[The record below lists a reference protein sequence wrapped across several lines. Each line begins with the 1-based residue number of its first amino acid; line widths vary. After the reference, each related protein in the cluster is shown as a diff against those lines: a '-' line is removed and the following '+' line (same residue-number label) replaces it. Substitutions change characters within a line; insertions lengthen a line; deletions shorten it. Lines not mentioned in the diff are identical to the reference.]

1 MKSDVRLTSRALY
14 QHIFDRNEGLA
25 LKVEVVVKRW
35 VSLVLVCYVL
45 TYQTFKTFFL
55 HTLLTVFTVGSA

>member
-14 QHIFDRNEGLA
+14 QHVFDRNEGLA

-35 VSLVLVCYVL
+35 ISLVLVCYVL
-45 TYQTFKTFFL
+45 TYQTF
-55 HTLLTVFTVGSA
+55 